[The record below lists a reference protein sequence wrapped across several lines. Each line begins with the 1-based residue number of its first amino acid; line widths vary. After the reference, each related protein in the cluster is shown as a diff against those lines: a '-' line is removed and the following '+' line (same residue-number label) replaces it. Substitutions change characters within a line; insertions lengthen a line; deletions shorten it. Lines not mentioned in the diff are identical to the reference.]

1 MTRPET
7 LLTFSDYQEDFKARV
22 QIHNYEVKKLR
33 EDLTLLFNYLTD
45 KAYYK
50 ATNQWT
56 GTNLLDFWS
65 GRFYYCYINKTTHD
79 HS

>member
-7 LLTFSDYQEDFKARV
+7 VLTFSDYVEDFKARV
-22 QIHNYEVKKLR
+22 QIHNYEVKKLS

-50 ATNQWT
+50 ATNQ
-56 GTNLLDFWS
+56 
-65 GRFYYCYINKTTHD
+65 
-79 HS
+79 